1 MNILYLFPY
10 PSYIQ
15 IYIYIHHIN
24 RIEIKNMLLLFNIR
38 VNYYIFEVYNFM
50 EFLYH
55 FSVIVSYW
63 TLLFVRNILLLI

>member
-55 FSVIVSYW
+55 FSVIGRF
-63 TLLFVRNILLLI
+63 LLDVIIR

>member
-1 MNILYLFPY
+1 MNILYLFSY

-55 FSVIVSYW
+55 FSVIGRF
-63 TLLFVRNILLLI
+63 LLDVIIR